1 MGRADSLEILASGDV
16 KIATTILFVY
26 GTLKRGLRNH
36 RLIADQKFLGEVVT
50 EPRYRVFDL
59 GPHPGLVVDEA
70 NGLAVKGELW
80 AVSDCCLAELDD
92 FEEVPGP
99 FVREPVAIAGCEDL
113 VYAYFWN
120 QPVPDGAASGDAWPA
135 GGSALPDNGT

>member
-1 MGRADSLEILASGDV
+1 VEIA
-16 KIATTILFVY
+16 KTILFVY

-36 RLIADQKFLGEVVT
+36 SLIADQQFLGEAVT

-59 GPHPGLVVDEA
+59 GLHPGLIADEA

-80 AVSDCCLAELDD
+80 AVSASCLAELDE

-99 FVREPVAIAGCEDL
+99 FVRAEVQIAGRGDE
-113 VYAYFWN
+113 VQAYFWN
-120 QPVPDGAASGDAWPA
+120 RPVPDGAA
-135 GGSALPDNGT
+135 GGSEWPLI